1 MQYPSLFRR
10 YLASTIDIVTILFMF
25 YLFAQSPLYDPRDKA
40 STTWP
45 VLLLVVYEP
54 VLNRYAT
61 TVGQL
66 LLRFRVRTLAGHR
79 RVPLW
84 RGFVRVMS
92 KYLLGI
98 FSFLLLPIQKQRRA
112 LHDIVSGTIVLDARR
127 STTDAA
133 QREPQET

>member
-10 YLASTIDIVTILFMF
+10 YLASTIDVVTILFMF
-25 YLFAQSPLYDPRDKA
+25 YLFAQSPLYDPHKQT

-45 VLLLVVYEP
+45 LLLFVVYEP

-66 LLRFRVRTLAGHR
+66 LLRFRVRTIAGHC

-84 RGFVRVMS
+84 RGLVRVVS

-98 FSFLLLPIQKQRRA
+98 FSFVLMPIQKQRRA
-112 LHDIVSGTIVLDARR
+112 LHDMISGTIVIDARR
-127 STTDAA
+127 SATDAA
-133 QREPQET
+133 QR

>member
-1 MQYPSLFRR
+1 MKRPGHFRR
-10 YLASTIDIVTILFMF
+10 YLASTVDIVIILFMS
-25 YLFAQSPLYDPRDKA
+25 YLFTQSPLYDPHDKA

-45 VLLLVVYEP
+45 LLLLVVYEP
-54 VLNRYAT
+54 VLNRYAI

-66 LLRFRVRTLAGHR
+66 LLRFRARTLAGHR

-98 FSFLLLPIQKQRRA
+98 FSFVLMPIQEQRRA

-127 STTDAA
+127 SVTDAA
-133 QREPQET
+133 QREPQAT